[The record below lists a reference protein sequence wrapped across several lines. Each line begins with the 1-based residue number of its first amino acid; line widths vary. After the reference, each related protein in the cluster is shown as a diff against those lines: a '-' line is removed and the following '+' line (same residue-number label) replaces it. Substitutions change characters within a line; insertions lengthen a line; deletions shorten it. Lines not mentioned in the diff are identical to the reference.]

1 MSFSKE
7 FAVIEYLKVIND
19 YIEKFDLDSR
29 VKDKDYDQIQS
40 IFTAMSDEMKDF
52 QKNEFIKRFGEFA
65 E

>member
-1 MSFSKE
+1 MSLSKE